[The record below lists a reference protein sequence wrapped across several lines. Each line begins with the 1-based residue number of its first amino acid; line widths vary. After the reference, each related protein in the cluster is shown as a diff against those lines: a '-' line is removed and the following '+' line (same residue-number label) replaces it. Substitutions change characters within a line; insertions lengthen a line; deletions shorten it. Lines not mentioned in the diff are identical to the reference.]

1 MHEPQGKQYVV
12 KMIAFAAEVLSTN
25 QEVSI

>member
-1 MHEPQGKQYVV
+1 MHEPQGKQYVA
-12 KMIAFAAEVLSTN
+12 KIIAFAAEALSTN